1 MKSVFF
7 RLITLLEVERD
18 REEETLVRSCRTRS
32 KHTVPTI
39 DTNLLES
46 FLPLLRPFLLFSSS
60 TTMAGLVNDRPYG
73 KTNRER
79 DARCESDRKKEEREL
94 CWFSPSARPLCLSS
108 SLTPAQTDASCVFEV
123 PANIDHEGYI
133 ESENAL
139 FKHVAIRDKEKDS
152 KYVPNTANIA
162 PR

>member
-1 MKSVFF
+1 MERWKADNVLH
-7 RLITLLEVERD
+7 LI
-18 REEETLVRSCRTRS
+18 
-32 KHTVPTI
+32 
-39 DTNLLES
+39 
-46 FLPLLRPFLLFSSS
+46 
-60 TTMAGLVNDRPYG
+60 
-73 KTNRER
+73 
-79 DARCESDRKKEEREL
+79 
-94 CWFSPSARPLCLSS
+94 LSS
-108 SLTPAQTDASCVFEV
+108 NLTPAKTDASCVFEV